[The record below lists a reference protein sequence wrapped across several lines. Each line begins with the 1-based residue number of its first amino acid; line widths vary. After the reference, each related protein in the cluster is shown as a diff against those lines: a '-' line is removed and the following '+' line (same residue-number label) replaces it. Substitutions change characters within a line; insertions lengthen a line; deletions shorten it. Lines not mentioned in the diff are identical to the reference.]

1 MPSIMIPESYKKIQ
15 QDTFTI
21 EADGLV
27 VHLREDPAIM

>member
-15 QDTFTI
+15 RDTFTI

-27 VHLREDPAIM
+27 VHLLEDRAIM